1 MMDPVFIYYDKVNFQ
16 NDYKV
21 FKVDFSDGDN
31 LQAVFFKKTRDYYIT
46 SMSCFITLEQD
57 LKELTHYDDIKKI
70 SEISNKFLKNG
81 IEHLYEEKVLEV
93 ILEDVGQKFEF
104 QPEKSKRG
112 LSVRAVEFFDEDTK
126 RKRVVY
132 VYSPY
137 EELKAYGLNFENREK
152 GKSVSKYTIDMIEEN
167 DKLYLQ
173 KKLSFDKTQTI
184 NEIIKE
190 TDRKNV
196 IFMKYN
202 GEFYTLKLEV
212 LRYYYDKL
220 EEAPKFDLNRHLTL
234 HKTFQFFIY
243 DALFGKG
250 KLYKYL
256 IEKSLSFHSQRYP
269 IIILPKAIILG
280 QGVDLYITPELYAR
294 NKSFLRN
301 LNEIDPL
308 NVTSAILTKFRTQLN
323 DPDFSVS
330 KIFGFRNAIA
340 YSNYILKFGDLILP
354 DFKIFIK
361 IKTPKTVDDVFKKT
375 LESTYSL
382 LYNNSDQKTIKEAA
396 PENLEDDLQGQSG
409 YLKKLSQ
416 KVNLKSLT
424 HAYENFFLYDL
435 DNVIKPT
442 FTTELQKEFSIYGL
456 ISFSGETKK
465 DNKLELVNPKNK
477 LKFEM
482 TKDTYKNDM
491 KFELSKVHSKKTFNV
506 VGDHILNFGI
516 LRTSKHK
523 RIGEKRAMAGEIV
536 DTVNILGI
544 QNTDYSFLN
553 PIYIS
558 INSDIVIQKLTKYK
572 NYRYRFVLQSI
583 LFSSNIENETDVI
596 LVVSN
601 GLNNAKKVLINKN
614 LESTLGICFLT
625 EIKDWDIIKGQSKR
639 SQAVFSDSEDIDGS
653 RTSHFAFAFTTKN
666 ISDLLN
672 FSVTLLAGDGQNI
685 KFPSTEKKIPI
696 INFKIQ
702 IIK

>member
-1 MMDPVFIYYDKVNFQ
+1 M
-16 NDYKV
+16 
-21 FKVDFSDGDN
+21 
-31 LQAVFFKKTRDYYIT
+31 
-46 SMSCFITLEQD
+46 
-57 LKELTHYDDIKKI
+57 
-70 SEISNKFLKNG
+70 
-81 IEHLYEEKVLEV
+81 LEV

-173 KKLSFDKTQTI
+173 KELSFDETQTI

-202 GEFYTLKLEV
+202 GEFYALKLEV
-212 LRYYYDKL
+212 SRYYYDKL

-234 HKTFQFFIY
+234 HKNFQFFIY
-243 DALFGKG
+243 KALFGKG
-250 KLYKYL
+250 KVYKYL

-308 NVTSAILTKFRTQLN
+308 NVTSAILTIFRTQLN

-330 KIFGFRNAIA
+330 KIFGFRNAIG

-354 DFKIFIK
+354 DFKIFVKK
-361 IKTPKTVDDVFKKT
+361 I
-375 LESTYSL
+375 
-382 LYNNSDQKTIKEAA
+382 
-396 PENLEDDLQGQSG
+396 
-409 YLKKLSQ
+409 
-416 KVNLKSLT
+416 
-424 HAYENFFLYDL
+424 
-435 DNVIKPT
+435 
-442 FTTELQKEFSIYGL
+442 
-456 ISFSGETKK
+456 
-465 DNKLELVNPKNK
+465 
-477 LKFEM
+477 
-482 TKDTYKNDM
+482 
-491 KFELSKVHSKKTFNV
+491 
-506 VGDHILNFGI
+506 HILNFGI

-558 INSDIVIQKLTKYK
+558 INSDIVIKKLTKYK

-583 LFSSNIENETDVI
+583 LFSSNIEN
-596 LVVSN
+596 
-601 GLNNAKKVLINKN
+601 
-614 LESTLGICFLT
+614 LT
-625 EIKDWDIIKGQSKR
+625 
-639 SQAVFSDSEDIDGS
+639 
-653 RTSHFAFAFTTKN
+653 
-666 ISDLLN
+666 
-672 FSVTLLAGDGQNI
+672 
-685 KFPSTEKKIPI
+685 
-696 INFKIQ
+696 
-702 IIK
+702 